1 MILNDYELIIKGKT
15 LLQNVN
21 IEFYSGQLNHVLG
34 KNGVGKSKMAQNLY
48 QNQEK
53 YGLSIGLISTCTNIP
68 MDITMNDLI
77 SLLEKKYPNDK
88 IDDLTNMLNLDNVN
102 FQLKIKS
109 LSDGQK
115 QKIKL
120 LVFLMIDYDVLILDE
135 ITNALDKKTTN
146 DIYNFLSQYVQRY
159 PQKCIINITHNL
171 SDLSQMN
178 GAYFLIEDNTIKEYK
193 TKEEIISKYI
203 KGE

>member
-53 YGLSIGLISTCTNIP
+53 YGLSIGLISTFTNIP

-77 SLLEKKYPNDK
+77 SLLRKKYPNNK
-88 IDDLTNMLNLDNVN
+88 IDDLTSMLNLNNVN
-102 FQLKIKS
+102 FQLKIRS

-146 DIYNFLSQYVQRY
+146 DIYNFLSQYVQCY

-171 SDLSQMN
+171 SDLS
-178 GAYFLIEDNTIKEYK
+178 
-193 TKEEIISKYI
+193 
-203 KGE
+203 

>member
-53 YGLSIGLISTCTNIP
+53 YGLSIGLISTFTNIP

-77 SLLEKKYPNDK
+77 SLLGKKYLNDK

-102 FQLKIKS
+102 FQLKIRS

-146 DIYNFLSQYVQRY
+146 DIYNFLSQYVQCY

-178 GAYFLIEDNTIKEYK
+178 GAYFLIEYNTIKEYK

-203 KGE
+203 RGE

>member
-53 YGLSIGLISTCTNIP
+53 YGLSIGLISTFTNIP

-77 SLLEKKYPNDK
+77 SLLGKKYLNDK

-102 FQLKIKS
+102 FQLKIRS